1 MFNRLGNAA
10 TIATTIATLA
20 VLLYVA
26 TGPALAILMLLVS
39 AVAFA
44 AWLLEER
51 GRDATAAVVPYLA
64 VIVVG
69 LLLSAL
75 RYWSGY
81 ASHAVATLPSL
92 FAPRYA
98 SADVTWFIATVT
110 LPVSLMLLGGYALL
124 RGHSIGRY
132 MAWWTFAFAMVD
144 GLTQLAVEFATSSYD
159 HRLFLGALLA
169 GVEILLGAFG
179 WLRLAGRSAPMAE
192 RTHKPLTRRATILWS
207 LGFFAFVTLYGLT
220 LYSQAGFLPVVIIVG
235 SMFGGLFAW
244 LRTTAVVPANRLKVV
259 PLYLLMLA
267 LFYIHVGEEGVSG
280 FAHGI
285 ALISGVPWSEASFLE
300 IIGLVGPAIW
310 VAAALG
316 MWLRQPWGDFLVWFM
331 IVGMILGEP
340 THHIVFPVM
349 AAIKLGVGY
358 TYFGGMIT
366 ALFPMIPA
374 IVLAASIFAD
384 SRATAPRQEHS
395 AIPVATPSNY

>member
-1 MFNRLGNAA
+1 MTDRLGTIA
-10 TIATTIATLA
+10 TIATSVATLA
-20 VLLYVA
+20 VLLYVT
-26 TGPALAILMLLVS
+26 TGSALAVPILIVS
-39 AVAFA
+39 GAALA
-44 AWLLEER
+44 AWL
-51 GRDATAAVVPYLA
+51 RDDRPVDSGAAIVPYLSVA
-64 VIVVG
+64 VLS

-81 ASHAVATLPSL
+81 ATHAVTVLPAL
-92 FAPRYA
+92 FVPHYA

-110 LPVSLMLLGGYALL
+110 LPISLMLMGGFALL
-124 RGHSIGRY
+124 RGHAIGRY
-132 MAWWTFAFAMVD
+132 MAWWTFAFAMID
-144 GLTQLAVEFATSSYD
+144 GLTQLAVEFATIGYE
-159 HRLFLGALLA
+159 HHVFLGALLA
-169 GVEILLGAFG
+169 ALEIAAGVFG
-179 WLRLAGRSAPMAE
+179 WLRLAGRSTPSPE
-192 RTHKPLTRRATILWS
+192 RARTLLSRRATILWS
-207 LGFFAFVTLYGLT
+207 LGFFAFVTAYGVT
-220 LYSQAGFLPVVIIVG
+220 LYSQAGYLPVIIIVG

-280 FAHGI
+280 FAHSI
-285 ALISGVPWSEASFLE
+285 ALISGVPWSEGSFFE

-340 THHIVFPVM
+340 THHIVFPMM
-349 AAIKLGVGY
+349 AAIELGVGY
-358 TYFGGMIT
+358 TYFGGMVT

-374 IVLAASIFAD
+374 IILAASIFAD
-384 SRATAPRQEHS
+384 SRAARRQQS
-395 AIPVATPSNY
+395 PVVATPAMA

>member
-1 MFNRLGNAA
+1 MSNRLGTGA
-10 TIATTIATLA
+10 TIATSVATLA

-26 TGPALAILMLLVS
+26 TGPGLAILMLVVS

-44 AWLLEER
+44 AWL
-51 GRDATAAVVPYLA
+51 RDDQRSESTSAVVPYLS
-64 VIVVG
+64 VIVVS
-69 LLLSAL
+69 LLLSAV

-81 ASHAVATLPSL
+81 PAHVVTTLPTL
-92 FAPRYA
+92 FVPHYT
-98 SADVTWFIATVT
+98 SADVTWFVATVT

-124 RGHSIGRY
+124 RGHAIGRY
-132 MAWWTFAFAMVD
+132 MAWWTFAFAMAD
-144 GLTQLAVEFATSSYD
+144 GVTQVAVEFATAGYD
-159 HRLFLGALLA
+159 HRFLLGAVLAAVEIVLGAL
-169 GVEILLGAFG
+169 G
-179 WLRLAGRSAPMAE
+179 WLRLAGRSVPAPEAA
-192 RTHKPLTRRATILWS
+192 RKPLTRQATILWS
-207 LGFFAFVTLYGLT
+207 IGLFVFVAAYGVT
-220 LYSQAGFLPVVIIVG
+220 LYSQAGYLPVIIIVG

-267 LFYIHVGEEGVSG
+267 LFYIHVGEEGLSG
-280 FAHGI
+280 FAHSI
-285 ALISGVPWSEASFLE
+285 ALISGVPWSEASFFE

-340 THHIVFPVM
+340 THHIVFPMM
-349 AAIKLGVGY
+349 AAAKLGIGY
-358 TYFGGMIT
+358 TYFGGMVT

-384 SRATAPRQEHS
+384 SRVARRNGATLVEAVP
-395 AIPVATPSNY
+395 AL

>member
-1 MFNRLGNAA
+1 MSKRLGTSA
-10 TIATTIATLA
+10 TIATSVATLA

-26 TGPALAILMLLVS
+26 TGPALATLMLVVS

-44 AWLLEER
+44 AWLR
-51 GRDATAAVVPYLA
+51 DDQRTDATAAVVPYLS
-64 VIVVG
+64 VIVVS
-69 LLLSAL
+69 LLLSAV

-81 ASHAVATLPSL
+81 ATHAVTTLPAL
-92 FAPRYA
+92 FVPHYA
-98 SADVTWFIATVT
+98 SADVTWFVTTVT

-124 RGHSIGRY
+124 RGHAIGRY
-132 MAWWTFAFAMVD
+132 MAWWTFAFAMAD
-144 GLTQLAVEFATSSYD
+144 GATQVAVEFATAGYD
-159 HRLFLGALLA
+159 HRFFLGAVLA
-169 GVEILLGAFG
+169 AVEIALGALG
-179 WLRLAGRSAPMAE
+179 WLRLVGRSAPAPE
-192 RTHKPLTRRATILWS
+192 TIQKPLTRQATSLWS
-207 LGFFAFVTLYGLT
+207 VGFFVFVAAYGVT
-220 LYSQAGFLPVVIIVG
+220 LYSQAGYLPVIIIVG

-244 LRTTAVVPANRLKVV
+244 LRTTAIVPANRLKVV

-267 LFYIHVGEEGVSG
+267 LFYIHVGEEGLSG

-285 ALISGVPWSEASFLE
+285 ALISGVPWSEASFFE

-316 MWLRQPWGDFLVWFM
+316 MWLRQPWGNFLVWFM

-349 AAIKLGVGY
+349 AAVKLGVGY
-358 TYFGGMIT
+358 TYFGGMVT

-374 IVLAASIFAD
+374 IILAASIFAD
-384 SRATAPRQEHS
+384 SRVARRSEMSPAEALPAT
-395 AIPVATPSNY
+395 